1 VLDKLFSF
9 VPHALALL
17 WCVPSPGECKELECP
32 FKHSLDDV
40 KECNMYKL
48 GFCIYGPNCRYKHT
62 KQPGETSAAAVL
74 QFNLVTSLCWF
85 ELLGLLHLRANC
97 RY

>member
-1 VLDKLFSF
+1 VVDVKDIPHTFPVSSHSF
-9 VPHALALL
+9 LCSLSLL
-17 WCVPSPGECKELECP
+17 CPAGECKELECP

-62 KQPGETSAAAVL
+62 KQPGEARATGLWFLTAGCSQLVAV
-74 QFNLVTSLCWF
+74 
-85 ELLGLLHLRANC
+85 A
-97 RY
+97 

>member
-1 VLDKLFSF
+1 M
-9 VPHALALL
+9 
-17 WCVPSPGECKELECP
+17 ECP

-62 KQPGETSAAAVL
+62 KQPGEQPRYLTFFRVVLAPRMAAMWGGSEFL
-74 QFNLVTSLCWF
+74 WYT
-85 ELLGLLHLRANC
+85 LG
-97 RY
+97 

>member
-1 VLDKLFSF
+1 VLNYVLFLTFFS
-9 VPHALALL
+9 PH
-17 WCVPSPGECKELECP
+17 SGECKELECP

-62 KQPGETSAAAVL
+62 KQPGEACSMI
-74 QFNLVTSLCWF
+74 C
-85 ELLGLLHLRANC
+85 
-97 RY
+97 